1 MHMTKKLA
9 CQQSGEISKKP
20 YLYKVIE
27 SSRKNVFFLPSS
39 SQLCIFFSF
48 QDTVLIKVSCMPI
61 PHIGLARGEQVINK

>member
-27 SSRKNVFFLPSS
+27 SSRKNVFSPFQFSALY
-39 SQLCIFFSF
+39 IFSF

-61 PHIGLARGEQVINK
+61 PHIGLARDEQVINK